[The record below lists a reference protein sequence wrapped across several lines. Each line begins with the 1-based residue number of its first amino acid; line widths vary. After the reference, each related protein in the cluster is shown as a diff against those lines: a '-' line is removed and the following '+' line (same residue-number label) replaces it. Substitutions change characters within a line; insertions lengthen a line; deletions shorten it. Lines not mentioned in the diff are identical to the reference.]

1 MSQLLLQ
8 RLSKFSPRNSSLIYE
23 KARRVLSSSAATN
36 PYVSLEISADLN
48 EGGGTIIGSVLLFDA
63 AKQDVLTVEKTIPE
77 EMIVEGKGVG
87 ASHGWLFMEDQRDRS
102 LSVTDVLNPLASKRE
117 TTVIP
122 LPPLASLQLCQS
134 KVGWNVAMSSSPPD
148 EDDEDDWVVAIKFL
162 GGQLSLCRPR
172 RDLRWTNIQTPL
184 LGYLDNSNL
193 MYSKRDQCFYLP
205 SPGGHHL
212 FSYDIKDKDH
222 PNPKFHVL
230 QFRDLPE
237 LPQSEWEI
245 LVGSCYRTEYLVE
258 SASTGEHFLVK
269 RYLYLSLT
277 LLATFVINF
286 VTETSFLRYI
296 QSEGPSEDRRSQ
308 QNTPSLASSIY
319 DAGFYLCQRKYATD
333 IVNEANIEV
342 SANTSQES
350 LSPVNMSHRIKD
362 HPPRVFFRCGN
373 PFKNLFPK
381 TNNARISPNLLSLLN
396 SFETNLMLS
405 IRELIPKADGNAI
418 LTVSWMKEAMASL
431 CETHKSI
438 RTLVTDLELHVSDLE
453 ENFIYIYSSI
463 SSKLLE
469 LCNSFTSELD
479 RLNHGSLLLKF
490 TLSKLETSS
499 CSEEI
504 YLLHL
509 ESWRQHMASKNPRFE
524 NWGAI
529 LSSLVES
536 LKQHHHSLPKKK
548 LSGKGKVLLRALY
561 GVQVKTLYITSV
573 FAAVFSRSSNNLLY
587 LTIPNMEEVPWTQ
600 AFMELQNMVNPE
612 IKNAFL
618 SDSFTVIKDLEAVEL
633 GVKKLH
639 TAVQEGSDTNV
650 LVEVLKKSVIKLSER
665 FDLVSKETGCLLK
678 TVISARDALVE
689 RLWTKYEEE
698 LGVSVKR
705 LVCE

>member
-1 MSQLLLQ
+1 
-8 RLSKFSPRNSSLIYE
+8 
-23 KARRVLSSSAATN
+23 
-36 PYVSLEISADLN
+36 
-48 EGGGTIIGSVLLFDA
+48 
-63 AKQDVLTVEKTIPE
+63 
-77 EMIVEGKGVG
+77 
-87 ASHGWLFMEDQRDRS
+87 
-102 LSVTDVLNPLASKRE
+102 
-117 TTVIP
+117 
-122 LPPLASLQLCQS
+122 
-134 KVGWNVAMSSSPPD
+134 
-148 EDDEDDWVVAIKFL
+148 
-162 GGQLSLCRPR
+162 
-172 RDLRWTNIQTPL
+172 
-184 LGYLDNSNL
+184 
-193 MYSKRDQCFYLP
+193 
-205 SPGGHHL
+205 
-212 FSYDIKDKDH
+212 
-222 PNPKFHVL
+222 
-230 QFRDLPE
+230 
-237 LPQSEWEI
+237 
-245 LVGSCYRTEYLVE
+245 
-258 SASTGEHFLVK
+258 
-269 RYLYLSLT
+269 
-277 LLATFVINF
+277 
-286 VTETSFLRYI
+286 
-296 QSEGPSEDRRSQ
+296 
-308 QNTPSLASSIY
+308 
-319 DAGFYLCQRKYATD
+319 
-333 IVNEANIEV
+333 
-342 SANTSQES
+342 
-350 LSPVNMSHRIKD
+350 MSHRIKD

-405 IRELIPKADGNAI
+405 IRELIPKGDGNAI

-463 SSKLLE
+463 SSNLLE

-618 SDSFTVIKDLEAVEL
+618 SDRFTVIKDLEAVEL

-698 LGVSVKR
+698 LGVKLPMMISVKR